1 MNNYAN
7 NIFVTEH
14 DEYTMILKKGIRLQE
29 IYDKVRV
36 EARCSACGI
45 LKKNEGFSQ
54 ADWKSECKTKGA
66 CKKVLEA
73 CLMLEENDK
82 LKDEIKDKYAKN
94 VFDFFSVQSPKL
106 LRRKDNAMI
115 EWKEAFGNEFEK
127 LDKGMRSSLV
137 ALIEESGGRYRL
149 CSE

>member
-7 NIFVTEH
+7 SIFAKEH
-14 DEYTMILKKGIRLQE
+14 DEYTMIFKNGIRLQN

-36 EARCSACGI
+36 EAGCSACSI
-45 LKKNEGFSQ
+45 LQKNEGVSQ
-54 ADWKSECKTKGA
+54 VDWKSECKTKGA

-73 CLMLEENDK
+73 CLKLEENDK
-82 LKDEIKDKYAKN
+82 HKDEIKDKYAKN
-94 VFDFFSVQSPKL
+94 VFDFFAIQSPKL
-106 LRRKDNAMI
+106 LRRKDNAVI
-115 EWKEAFGNEFEK
+115 EWKDAFGNEFEN